1 MRDREFSVGEVFDE
15 YTAYEVE
22 PFIEEKEILSE
33 IELEDGIEGDFDHGI
48 EPSDEVK
55 MPQKREE
62 ILNHDLRLLNA
73 YFKEIGTESLLTRDK
88 EVKIALKIKKC
99 KARVNEI
106 QRTIDEI
113 LGKLSGQSAKSNRR
127 LKWPDKNLRGSK
139 TKIGSKHLRKFKTL
153 VEAYSKKA
161 MQFRGMFINANLRL
175 VVSVA
180 KRYTGR
186 GLTFLDLIQE
196 GNLGLM
202 RAVDRFDPTKGY
214 KFSTY
219 ACWWIHQAM
228 SRAIFDQTR
237 TVRIP
242 AYVLEK
248 SGKVQ
253 RVRSGLEKK
262 IGRKPLPEEIAI
274 KAKMSVDSVKRV
286 LGANEKVVRLNS
298 PVPVWQGEKMTL
310 MDFVSDANAVPPDSL
325 IAASSLPKNI
335 NDALSLLNSRERE
348 VIKMRFGIGYEN
360 PYTLDEVGRHL
371 DLTRERIRQI
381 EKRALERLG
390 KSKSTLVLRSLVE
403 EYT

>member
-1 MRDREFSVGEVFDE
+1 MRDRELSVGGVFDE
-15 YTAYEVE
+15 YTAYEVA
-22 PFIEEKEILSE
+22 PFIEDKEAFGE
-33 IELEDGIEGDFDHGI
+33 IEPEDSFEGDFDLGI
-48 EPSDEVK
+48 EPSDEARTS
-55 MPQKREE
+55 QKRQE
-62 ILNHDLRLLNA
+62 ILNQDLRLLNA

-88 EVKIALKIKKC
+88 EVKIALKIRKC
-99 KARVNEI
+99 KARANEV

-113 LGKLSGQSAKSNRR
+113 LGKLSSQSVKSNGR
-127 LKWPDKNLRGSK
+127 LKQPDNNLRGSK
-139 TKIGSKHLRKFKTL
+139 TKMVSKRLRKFKTL

-175 VVSVA
+175 VVSLA

-219 ACWWIHQAM
+219 ACWWIHQAI

-274 KAKMSVDSVKRV
+274 NAKMSVEGVKRV
-286 LGANEKVVRLNS
+286 LGANERVVRLNS
-298 PVPVWQGEKMTL
+298 PVWQGEKMTL

>member
-1 MRDREFSVGEVFDE
+1 MRDRELSVGGVFDE
-15 YTAYEVE
+15 YTAYEVA
-22 PFIEEKEILSE
+22 PFIEDKEAFGE
-33 IELEDGIEGDFDHGI
+33 IEPEDSIEGDFDLGI
-48 EPSDEVK
+48 EPSDEAR
-55 MPQKREE
+55 MSQKREE
-62 ILNHDLRLLNA
+62 ILNQDLRLLNA

-88 EVKIALKIKKC
+88 EVKIALKIRKC
-99 KARVNEI
+99 KARVNEV

-113 LGKLSGQSAKSNRR
+113 LGKLSSQSVKSNGR
-127 LKWPDKNLRGSK
+127 LKQPDKNLRGSK
-139 TKIGSKHLRKFKTL
+139 TKMVSKRLRKFKTL

-175 VVSVA
+175 VVSLA

-219 ACWWIHQAM
+219 ACWWIHQAI

-274 KAKMSVDSVKRV
+274 NAKMSVECVKRV

-298 PVPVWQGEKMTL
+298 PVWQGEKMTL

-348 VIKMRFGIGYEN
+348 VIKMRFGIGCEN

-371 DLTRERIRQI
+371 NLTRERIRQI

>member
-1 MRDREFSVGEVFDE
+1 MPVGGYIRQYRE
-15 YTAYEVE
+15 
-22 PFIEEKEILSE
+22 
-33 IELEDGIEGDFDHGI
+33 
-48 EPSDEVK
+48 
-55 MPQKREE
+55 
-62 ILNHDLRLLNA
+62 
-73 YFKEIGTESLLTRDK
+73 
-88 EVKIALKIKKC
+88 
-99 KARVNEI
+99 
-106 QRTIDEI
+106 
-113 LGKLSGQSAKSNRR
+113 
-127 LKWPDKNLRGSK
+127 
-139 TKIGSKHLRKFKTL
+139 
-153 VEAYSKKA
+153 
-161 MQFRGMFINANLRL
+161 
-175 VVSVA
+175 
-180 KRYTGR
+180 
-186 GLTFLDLIQE
+186 
-196 GNLGLM
+196 
-202 RAVDRFDPTKGY
+202 RF
-214 KFSTY
+214 
-219 ACWWIHQAM
+219 
-228 SRAIFDQTR
+228 FDQTR

-274 KAKMSVDSVKRV
+274 NAKMSVEGVKRV

-298 PVPVWQGEKMTL
+298 PVWQGEKMTL
-310 MDFVSDANAVPPDSL
+310 VDFVSDANAVPPDSL

-360 PYTLDEVGRHL
+360 PCTLDEVGRHL